1 MTIVPRWEWRAFG
14 DDLGGP
20 GNAFAALAPDRVG
33 AGRDVYVLSRR
44 SDASVKVRDALLD
57 VKRLL
62 AVAGDGL
69 ERWVPVLKAPFPLS
83 AANVAMVLAELG
95 TPAPDLDRDAYTLDE
110 LLEEIVRPSADLRVA
125 EVSKHRAHYTAGGC
139 MAELSEMR
147 TVEGSTTT
155 VAVESEDDER
165 VRAAVHA
172 LGLAGRPVVC
182 VARGLKTLVGFGAH
196 RYAVID
202 VGTNSVKFHVGERT
216 ADGTWRAVVDRAE
229 VTRLGE
235 GLDATGRLGAA
246 AIDRTAAAVDGMGAE
261 ARREGAEA
269 IAAVGTAALRI
280 APNAAALIE
289 AVRARCG
296 VQVEV
301 IGAAEETR
309 LAYLAARA
317 GLPAASGSI
326 VVFDTGGGSSQFTF
340 GVGDR
345 VEEQFSVDVGAAR
358 FTERFG
364 LDGAVSRDV
373 LDAALAAIAAELG
386 ALAGRPAPD
395 GVVGMGGAVTNL
407 TAVRHGLTTYDP
419 DVVQGTVLERA
430 EIERQIE
437 LYRTRDAAGRREI
450 AGLQANRAEV
460 ILAGACIVRTVLG
473 LLGRDALTVS
483 DRGLRHGL
491 LVERFSGPP
500 ETAATA
506 AAAAV
511 ASAAA
516 G

>member
-20 GNAFAALAPDRVG
+20 GNAFAALEADRVE
-33 AGRDVYVLSRR
+33 DSTDLYVLSRR
-44 SDASVKVRDALLD
+44 SDASVKVRDELLD
-57 VKRLL
+57 VKRLV
-62 AVAGDGL
+62 AVADDGL

-95 TPAPDLDRDAYTLDE
+95 AAAPDLARGAYTLDE
-110 LLEEIVRPSADLRVA
+110 LLEEIVGPSAELRVT
-125 EVSKHRAHYTAGGC
+125 EVQKRRAHYTTGGC

-147 TVEGSTTT
+147 TAEGSTTT
-155 VAVESEDDER
+155 VAVESEDAER
-165 VRAAVHA
+165 VRAAVRA

-182 VARGLKTLVGFGAH
+182 VARGLKMLVGFGAH

-216 ADGTWRAVVDRAE
+216 ADGTWRAVLDRAE

-235 GLDATGRLGAA
+235 GLDATGRLGRA
-246 AIDRTAAAVDGMGAE
+246 AIDRTAAAVADMAAE

-280 APNAAALIE
+280 APNAAALVE

-301 IGAAEETR
+301 IAAAEETR

-340 GVGDR
+340 GAGDR

-364 LDGAVSRDV
+364 LDGAVSHDV

-450 AGLQANRAEV
+450 AGLQPNRAEV
-460 ILAGACIVRTVLG
+460 ILAGACIVRTVLD

-483 DRGLRHGL
+483 DRGLRHGV
-491 LVERFSGPP
+491 LVERFCAPP
-500 ETAATA
+500 ATA
-506 AAAAV
+506 TAAAV